1 MSDPRDCSF
10 RAAGGRFNY
19 RVGAI
24 IAKGDQLLLARNPLE
39 KRAFYYSVGG
49 KVRFGESLEE
59 ALLRELREET
69 GLDCKLERLAAI
81 HENFFPDDDGVLWHE
96 LAVFFTVQLS
106 PELAAI
112 ESGRRTD
119 HGPAGEY
126 LEWVDRR
133 DCAGLTI
140 YPGFFRTVD
149 FSQAQ
154 GVLHVLDRE

>member
-1 MSDPRDCSF
+1 MQNQQDCTF

-24 IAKGDQLLLARNPLE
+24 IAKGDQLLLARNPQE

-69 GLDCKLERLAAI
+69 GLDCRLERLTAI
-81 HENFFPDDDGVLWHE
+81 HENFFPDDNGELWHE
-96 LAVFFTVQLS
+96 LAVFFTVRLS

-112 ESGRRTD
+112 ENGRRTD

-126 LEWVDRR
+126 LEWVDRKNSEG
-133 DCAGLTI
+133 CTI
-140 YPGFFRTVD
+140 YPGFFKTVD
-149 FSQAQ
+149 FSREQ